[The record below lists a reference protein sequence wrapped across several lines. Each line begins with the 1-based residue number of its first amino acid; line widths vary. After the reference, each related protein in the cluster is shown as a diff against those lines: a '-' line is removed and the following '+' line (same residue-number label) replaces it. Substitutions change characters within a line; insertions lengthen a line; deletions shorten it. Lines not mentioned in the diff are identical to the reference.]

1 MLYYIYIYTHFSGKC
16 YTASSVKSLYQAM
29 ESISQKL
36 HPGVVL
42 NFRKIASEEVEST
55 FHGWKTRGN
64 ALRAKSKEGTPMP
77 PVNGQVEDQREISP
91 TEKTT
96 SWHNVRKMIYVRSKS
111 GGVPTGHWPIPESFW
126 PDMSN
131 GKLVSSVFELAQKC
145 IFICIFSHVCL
156 R

>member
-1 MLYYIYIYTHFSGKC
+1 
-16 YTASSVKSLYQAM
+16 
-29 ESISQKL
+29 
-36 HPGVVL
+36 
-42 NFRKIASEEVEST
+42 
-55 FHGWKTRGN
+55 
-64 ALRAKSKEGTPMP
+64 MP

-131 GKLVSSVFELAQKC
+131 GTLVSVFELAQKC